1 MVKGKTVDGFKF
13 SIDEEV
19 LKDFMFLRALN
30 MAQSKDASEAL
41 DGTIKIVS
49 CIFNDDVKEKE
60 FYEFLKAKHNGRVPV
75 QVLSENVRSMILKLR
90 EDKDIKKS

>member
-13 SIDEEV
+13 SIEEEV
-19 LKDFMFLRALN
+19 LKDFMFLKYLN
-30 MAQSKDASEAL
+30 MAQSDDFSESL

-49 CIFNDDVKEKE
+49 CIFNNDDKERE

-75 QVLSENVRSMILKLR
+75 HVLSENVRSMILKLQ
-90 EDKDIKKS
+90 EIEETKKS

>member
-1 MVKGKTVDGFKF
+1 MVKGKTVDGFKY

-19 LKDFMFLRALN
+19 LKDFMFLRYLN
-30 MAQSKDASEAL
+30 MCQSKDPEEAL

-49 CIFNDDVKEKE
+49 CIFNNDDMERD

-75 QVLSENVRSMILKLR
+75 DVLSENVRSIIIKLK
-90 EDKDIKKS
+90 EITDIKKS

>member
-19 LKDFMFLRALN
+19 LGDFMFLKALN
-30 MAQSKDASEAL
+30 MAQSKDASESL

-49 CIFNDDVKEKE
+49 CIFNDDEKERE

-75 QVLSENVRSMILKLR
+75 SVLSENVRSIILKLR
-90 EDKDIKKS
+90 ENVETKKS

>member
-13 SIDEEV
+13 SVDENILE
-19 LKDFMFLRALN
+19 DFMFLKYLN
-30 MAQSKDASEAL
+30 MAQSDNTSESL

-49 CIFNDDVKEKE
+49 CIFNDDDKERE

-75 QVLSENVRSMILKLR
+75 SVLADNVRSIILKLK
-90 EDKDIKKS
+90 EVPDIKKS

>member
-19 LKDFMFLRALN
+19 LNDFMFLRALN
-30 MAQSKDASEAL
+30 MAQSKDPSESL

-49 CIFNDDVKEKE
+49 CIFNNDENERE
-60 FYEFLKAKHNGRVPV
+60 FYEYLKEKNNGRVPV
-75 QVLSENVRSMILKLR
+75 EVLSNNVKSIIEKLQ
-90 EDKDIKKS
+90 ETPVKKS